1 MKKLTRDELS
11 KMTVE
16 QLNGVLDR
24 ASSAKCTRKK
34 KHGEESEQFIEATM
48 YCELI
53 KSVKKSIMNKPKT
66 YYEFSEAEIEALTLP
81 QLERFIKGVASKK
94 CLCPH
99 SDKETYA
106 RCEELIAFANKV
118 KKTKNL
124 EQEEL
129 VVTKTELRTLLEH
142 YELNKDVELLIR
154 SLEELG
160 Y

>member
-1 MKKLTRDELS
+1 MEKLTRNELS
-11 KMTVE
+11 KLTLE
-16 QLNGVLDR
+16 QLEIKLKNAR
-24 ASSAKCTRKK
+24 STKCTRGKK
-34 KHGEESEQFIEATM
+34 YGEESDQYLEAM
-48 YCELI
+48 RYCDLI
-53 KSVKKSIMNKPKT
+53 VKVKASLMNKPKT

-81 QLERFIKGVASKK
+81 QLERFIKGIASKK

-154 SLEELG
+154 SLEELT